1 VTLEVPV
8 KYHKFFAATAHLEL
22 TALPAAPSGAA
33 CHEVFTSMYFTM
45 FQSYPT
51 HYEALFAPE
60 EVQVDGTAALM
71 LHAPSKLEFVV
82 PEGATAV
89 SWAFGF
95 VEGAYTGSG
104 QTDGATFRIL
114 WQTSQQYVEL
124 YQRRLNPRHV
134 PGDRG
139 LQDFRADLKGL
150 VGGKLVLQTDPEAS
164 SDWDWTVWTAI
175 KIE

>member
-1 VTLEVPV
+1 MGSANRQVSALTLEVPE

-22 TALPAAPSGAA
+22 SALPSTSSGTA
-33 CHEVFTSMYFTM
+33 CHEVSASVYFSM

-60 EVQVDGTAALM
+60 EVQVDGTAAVM

-89 SWAFGF
+89 SGSFGF

-104 QTDGATFRIL
+104 QTDGATFRIF
-114 WQTSQQYVEL
+114 WQASQQYSRTVSAPSQPAPRSWGPWVTGL
-124 YQRRLNPRHV
+124 PRRPQ
-134 PGDRG
+134 GT
-139 LQDFRADLKGL
+139 FRRQAGAA
-150 VGGKLVLQTDPEAS
+150 GRP
-164 SDWDWTVWTAI
+164 
-175 KIE
+175 